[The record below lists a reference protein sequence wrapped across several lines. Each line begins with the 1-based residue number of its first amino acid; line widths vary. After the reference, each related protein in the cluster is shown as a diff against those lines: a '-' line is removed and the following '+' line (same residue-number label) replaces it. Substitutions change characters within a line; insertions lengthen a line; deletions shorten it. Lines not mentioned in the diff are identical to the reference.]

1 MITGEKIVVQG
12 RRLSFRGDLRVST
25 SLYDDRFIR
34 VHVRHTKELLSLSNP
49 NASLSTSLSRQN
61 DKEQDKA

>member
-1 MITGEKIVVQG
+1 M
-12 RRLSFRGDLRVST
+12 FAA
-25 SLYDDRFIR
+25 LYDDRFIR